1 MADPRRFDES
11 SIQLLARK
19 NSKDNM
25 VVPHVLL
32 LLLPPPLLLL
42 MALHSGRRLL
52 EKCRSSLL
60 RALLCA
66 WYADA
71 ASARE
76 RRLKGL
82 LKLAEGNAS
91 HVSQTLM
98 IALAVMQWRAHA
110 RDAKAKRAN
119 VITYLR
125 RQQLPLAAS
134 SSPSSLSSPPPS
146 SLSSGATTSV
156 EVYQSSHLMA
166 LRQFSVSQSLAKGC
180 RRKVR

>member
-1 MADPRRFDES
+1 LADPRRFDES

-19 NSKDNM
+19 NSKDSM
-25 VVPHVLL
+25 VVPPSLPLL
-32 LLLPPPLLLL
+32 LLLLL
-42 MALHSGRRLL
+42 MMMMTLHSCRRLF

-60 RALLCA
+60 RALLRA
-66 WYADA
+66 WYAVA

-82 LKLAEGNAS
+82 LKLAEDNAS

-110 RDAKAKRAN
+110 RDARAKRAN

-125 RQQLPLAAS
+125 QQQLALAAS
-134 SSPSSLSSPPPS
+134 SSPSSPPPPS
-146 SLSSGATTSV
+146 SLSSGATASV